1 MTTTAA
7 TTTGKAQLDDSQIK
21 ALADAK
27 LLLVAKVKRLQ
38 AMQVR
43 AKAAGNSKLVADIAA
58 ELKEADGYRAQI
70 ASIEA
75 TVQPFMDAYSRAR
88 LWVSDFFS
96 NTLGELGAIW
106 IPVAAAGAITAVIY
120 AINTWDRKTETSLQ
134 RYEAEL
140 KAHDEWVKRGKSATE
155 ATALVQTTAKQY
167 SAEQEAKAASP
178 GVLSELTGIFKL
190 GAVGLLAFGAWKVWQ
205 SSQKSNG
212 RA

>member
-1 MTTTAA
+1 MSTTTAD
-7 TTTGKAQLDDSQIK
+7 KAQLSDNQIQ

-27 LLLVAKVKRLQ
+27 RRLVAKVTKLQ
-38 AMQVR
+38 AMQAR
-43 AKAAGNSKLVADIAA
+43 ARTAGNSKLVAEIGA

-88 LWVSDFFS
+88 LWVSDWFTS
-96 NTLGELGAIW
+96 TLGELGAIW
-106 IPVAAAGAITAVIY
+106 VPVAVAGAITAVIY
-120 AINTWDRKTETSLQ
+120 AVNTWDRKTETSLQ

-140 KAHDEWVKRGKSATE
+140 KAHDEWVKRGKTASE

-167 SAEQEAKAASP
+167 SAEQEAKAATP
-178 GVLSELTGIFKL
+178 GLLSELTGIFKL
-190 GAVGLLAFGAWKVWQ
+190 GAVGLVAFGAWKVWQ